1 MQIKFNPA
9 MLRTQNLLKIK
20 CGRVLMDWLIK
31 SKDTKKGVEVFC

>member
-9 MLRTQNLLKIK
+9 LLRTENLLK

-31 SKDTKKGVEVFC
+31 GHQKV